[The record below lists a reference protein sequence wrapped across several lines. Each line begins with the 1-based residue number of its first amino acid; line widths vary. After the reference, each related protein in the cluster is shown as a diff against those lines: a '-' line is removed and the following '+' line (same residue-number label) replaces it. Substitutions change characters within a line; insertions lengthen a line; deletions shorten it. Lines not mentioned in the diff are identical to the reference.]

1 MNLGVI
7 VITQKDL
14 ELFANELASDA
25 KEYNYKSIIINS
37 ENNLRKDQL
46 TYSDFETLKY
56 FLNLQAPDV
65 KVEYQMM

>member
-1 MNLGVI
+1 

-37 ENNLRKDQL
+37 ENNPRKDQL
-46 TYSDFETLKY
+46 TCSDFETLKY